1 MAEPRWLSDDEQQVW
16 RLYLEASQR
25 LWSRLGKDLGDETD
39 VSMAEYDVLVKLSE
53 APERT
58 LRMSDLASYTTLSRS
73 RIAHTVTRMEKAGL
87 VERAKT
93 DVDGRGVT
101 ATLTPE
107 GVALLESAAPPHVDS
122 VRRHFIDLLSPE
134 ELGHLHGIL
143 AKMAE
148 HLRAVDKAANR

>member
-1 MAEPRWLSDDEQQVW
+1 MW

-25 LWSRLGKDLGDETD
+25 LWSRLGKDLGDDTE
-39 VSMAEYDVLVKLSE
+39 VSLAEYDVLVKLSE
-53 APERT
+53 APGHT

-93 DVDGRGVT
+93 DADGRGVT
-101 ATLTPE
+101 ATLTAQ
-107 GVALLESAAPPHVDS
+107 GMALLEAVAPPHVAS

-134 ELGHLHGIL
+134 ELQHLHGIL

-148 HLRAVDKAANR
+148 HLRTVGKTPTR